1 MQYHSGG
8 DRVVLGIASLTSS
21 DLGPRLY
28 HESGTGHLTD
38 LIIIIKVQVTTSD
51 HL

>member
-8 DRVVLGIASLTSS
+8 DSEVLGIAPASPHSW

-28 HESGTGHLTD
+28 HESD
-38 LIIIIKVQVTTSD
+38 KQDVKLI
-51 HL
+51 